1 MRYDEIISEGL
12 VSPSIG
18 PVLFGYDEI
27 MRDVVTFST
36 PSDVIQRAYYTC
48 LVYAD
53 MIQMYYISKARDAG
67 KKIDEIGLADKTSK
81 IIKEFWN
88 CEKSV
93 NWSKGDLV
101 FSFLMD
107 ATADTCVFSE
117 KAFGNIK
124 KVRVCFTKARDN
136 YKESDSYGYDDLK
149 ELLRSFRL
157 LATTE
162 FVNDDFAFNTTDGVH
177 SIAAQP
183 FFFLLNR
190 GKISPVKDRFTVCHI
205 LTAINNGDKNHEIY
219 AEVREFNSAGPN
231 GRKREFCSQIE
242 PDGNLDSIFRTLG
255 ISTKWF
261 DSEEYLGDFTF
272 LNNLIDGSRK
282 AIKKFFASKIN
293 HISPQKEMQKE
304 VLGLFADTSLHHKL
318 IETLKKPIFFNDN
331 DESSLNN
338 FLFELFINYGVTNAL
353 TALLFSPD
361 AAVGNSLFDYYMAA
375 FTENGCL
382 SEEEEKL
389 LKNECAVSIS
399 SQVARLEKIIARSSN
414 GFRRRQREIEAEWR
428 TFYILKAAGIKSE
441 NLITDIGS
449 VISIDDYFEM
459 IRNPHASL
467 LESFGNLMTFLNAFY
482 GALLQNSSKLNY
494 SKFVRD
500 FLTLKKDILSQKPD
514 VREQLEAFLKIL
526 EASVGNKVVNE
537 LIGRRHI
544 CNPAE
549 FEDYMQSVLTE
560 LSAEQERESETS
572 AVTLPSQDRVFI
584 SYSHEDSDLVNK
596 VVNALESLDIHVYYD
611 KQEFHGGDNWEHNTA
626 TEIQSENCKVMLVFM
641 SKSSVKKD
649 AVLFE
654 LRCMKREGKPII
666 PINLE
671 REPIRNYLE
680 NAMFDINDADGASN
694 ASNIAKIIP
703 DSKIYI
709 DILASATGSDAFK
722 DDFAEIIKR
731 DVLFAASQ
739 SKSEYRPHSSTF
751 SPLELA
757 IANMYAFFKTGKYLI
772 YDNNEALSGVFSSST
787 KDLSKCV
794 YPLIASVKEKQI
806 RRDNIALLGYELSA
820 GKKYASSDTKYI
832 LTSRKLK
839 ADDYYCIP
847 KSRFVG
853 DNCQWMVEPLLIRGD
868 DISE

>member
-107 ATADTCVFSE
+107 ATADTDVFSE

-124 KVRVCFTKARDN
+124 TVRVCFTKARDN

-162 FVNDDFAFNTTDGVH
+162 FVNDDFVFNTKDGVRRI
-177 SIAAQP
+177 SAQP

-190 GKISPVKDRFTVCHI
+190 GKLSPVKDRFTVCHI
-205 LTAINNGDKNHEIY
+205 LTAINHGDKNHEIY
-219 AEVREFNSAGPN
+219 AEVREFNGAGPN

-282 AIKKFFASKIN
+282 AIKKFFASKIS
-293 HISPQKEMQKE
+293 HISPQRDMQKE
-304 VLGLFADTSLHHKL
+304 VLGLFVETSLYDKL
-318 IETLKKPIFFNDN
+318 TRTLKKPIYFNDN
-331 DESSLNN
+331 DETSLNN
-338 FLFELFINYGVTNAL
+338 FLFELFINNGVTNAL

-361 AAVGNSLFDYYMAA
+361 AAVGNSLFDYYMAS

-382 SEEEEKL
+382 SEEEEKQ
-389 LKNECAVSIS
+389 LKNECAVSVS
-399 SQVARLEKIIARSSN
+399 SQVARLEKIIARSSD
-414 GFRRRQREIEAEWR
+414 GFHRRQREIEAEWR

-482 GALLQNSSKLNY
+482 GAMLQNSSKLNY
-494 SKFVRD
+494 AKFVRD
-500 FLTLKKDILSQKPD
+500 FLTRKKEIISQKQD

-526 EASVGNKVVNE
+526 EASVGNKVVND

-544 CNPAE
+544 CNPTE

-572 AVTLPSQDRVFI
+572 AATLSSQDRVFI

-596 VVNALESLDIHVYYD
+596 VVNALERLDIHVYYD
-611 KQEFHGGDNWEHNTA
+611 KQKFHGGDNWRNKA
-626 TEIQSENCKVMLVFM
+626 VTEIQSESCKVMLVFM

-649 AVLFE
+649 AVLYE
-654 LRCMKREGKPII
+654 LRCMKLEGKPII

-671 REPIRNYLE
+671 REPIKNYLE
-680 NAMFDINDADGASN
+680 PAMYDTADADGSAIASD
-694 ASNIAKIIP
+694 IAKIIP
-703 DSKIYI
+703 ESKIYI
-709 DILASATGSDAFK
+709 DIFASATGTDAFK
-722 DDFAEIIKR
+722 DNFAEIIK
-731 DVLFAASQ
+731 
-739 SKSEYRPHSSTF
+739 KSIF
-751 SPLELA
+751 S
-757 IANMYAFFKTGKYLI
+757 IA
-772 YDNNEALSGVFSSST
+772 V
-787 KDLSKCV
+787 
-794 YPLIASVKEKQI
+794 
-806 RRDNIALLGYELSA
+806 
-820 GKKYASSDTKYI
+820 
-832 LTSRKLK
+832 
-839 ADDYYCIP
+839 
-847 KSRFVG
+847 
-853 DNCQWMVEPLLIRGD
+853 
-868 DISE
+868 